1 MKTIQHIIQIGERE
15 YLVPV
20 KIRALSDAQ
29 EVIDVASLKDAQ
41 KQLAR
46 ELLAKMPDG
55 PDDGFFNFL
64 MNISGMTNSEVA
76 RYMRID
82 PSAISQWRRGTKKL
96 SSTAWQA
103 FRIFF
108 DDIFTNGNVTLPMFL
123 GNKECKDVAA

>member
-1 MKTIQHIIQIGERE
+1 MKRIQHIIQIGERE

-20 KIRALSDAQ
+20 ELRILSDSEEA
-29 EVIDVASLKDAQ
+29 IDIASLQAAQ

-46 ELLAKMPDG
+46 ELLAKMPDA
-55 PDDGFFNFL
+55 PDEGFFNFL

-76 RYMRID
+76 RFMRID
-82 PSAISQWRRGTKKL
+82 PSAISQWRRGSKNL

-108 DDIFTNGNVTLPMFL
+108 DDLFTNGKITVSMFL
-123 GNKECKDVAA
+123 SNKEVAA